1 MFKNLSFGNT
11 NADYN
16 VKDLNT
22 ALKRM
27 ELAGAFLFTIPG
39 PKMLWQFGELG
50 YDYSIEYGCRVCNK
64 PVRWDYYEVPNRERI
79 YQVWGELIKLK
90 TTYDVFSTNSFSL
103 NVAGFGKRISL
114 NSPTM
119 NVTVLG
125 NFDINMAN
133 VIPAFQHVG
142 WWYEYFSGDSLYVND
157 VNASMTMIPGEY
169 RLYTDV
175 RLSTPEI
182 VDGINDGE
190 IISAQDIQAW
200 PNPTTGEVQL
210 LTALTE
216 SSEVRIQIYDQTGGL
231 VHMENLGTR
240 PVGDVLYIWN
250 QQVSPGLYTIQITT
264 NNTTGSIRVL
274 RL

>member
-1 MFKNLSFGNT
+1 M
-11 NADYN
+11 
-16 VKDLNT
+16 
-22 ALKRM
+22 
-27 ELAGAFLFTIPG
+27 
-39 PKMLWQFGELG
+39 
-50 YDYSIEYGCRVCNK
+50 
-64 PVRWDYYEVPNRERI
+64 
-79 YQVWGELIKLK
+79 
-90 TTYDVFSTNSFSL
+90 
-103 NVAGFGKRISL
+103 
-114 NSPTM
+114 
-119 NVTVLG
+119 
-125 NFDINMAN
+125 
-133 VIPAFQHVG
+133 
-142 WWYEYFSGDSLYVND
+142 ND